1 MRSLKVNNGK
11 HNRASNFS
19 RESQNIA
26 LGRFAIIY
34 FSMCSHL
41 LNYQFAKNFW
51 IKKVCRLLA
60 HIDQRSPW
68 AFIFIIIAFYF
79 LWFWQNRVWDLS
91 LSWDYQGMSG
101 PNSDQER
108 SSVRTG
114 VRSSWC
120 KHPEYRRWE
129 RDHAGGGGV
138 SPMAER
144 SFESPVTPQPPPRLL
159 HIDHSL
165 KYFRD

>member
-1 MRSLKVNNGK
+1 
-11 HNRASNFS
+11 
-19 RESQNIA
+19 
-26 LGRFAIIY
+26 
-34 FSMCSHL
+34 MCSHL

-91 LSWDYQGMSG
+91 LSLDYQGMSG

-165 KYFRD
+165 TNILEISETWGRQMLVWRVTSLWIMIRDPLGKVRALG